1 MCGLFSFGSLT
12 ANSNEERNTN
22 NDDRWKNSEIKI
34 WTKYY
39 MLFLIFPTVILI
51 VRKRL
56 WIFNKQNTSSKVKIP
71 ARYWNEH

>member
-34 WTKYY
+34 WTGIIV
-39 MLFLIFPTVILI
+39 IFPTVISI

-56 WIFNKQNTSSKVKIP
+56 WIFNEQNTSSKVKIP